1 MREAFRNECIEY
13 VAAHPLTAEQLYMID
28 YQLYTPASTMYNL
41 FSVMKV
47 DKELLLLG
55 GLYVVTV
62 LFYILF
68 EKVVVC
74 VVYNAN
80 KKSSFLTLEERKEHV
95 ERVTADLPNVEVDTW
110 DGLLVDYAD
119 KYDSPVVVRGL
130 RAVSDFEYEFMMA
143 LTNKKLNNRVET
155 AFLASDERYTYLSS
169 SGVKEIAHF
178 GGDFK
183 QFLPEQVYEAVLEK
197 IGGNR

>member
-1 MREAFRNECIEY
+1 MQSAIVPGSFDPITLGHLDIITR
-13 VAAHPLTAEQLYMID
+13 AAR
-28 YQLYTPASTMYNL
+28 
-41 FSVMKV
+41 
-47 DKELLLLG
+47 
-55 GLYVVTV
+55 
-62 LFYILF
+62 LF
-68 EKVVVC
+68 ERVVVC
-74 VVYNAN
+74 VVANAN
-80 KKSSFLTLEERKEHV
+80 KKTMFTLAERQEHV
-95 ERVTADLPNVEVDTW
+95 RRVTADLPNVEVDTW

>member
-1 MREAFRNECIEY
+1 MQ
-13 VAAHPLTAEQLYMID
+13 TAIYPGSFDPITLGHLDIIRR
-28 YQLYTPASTMYNL
+28 ASRI
-41 FSVMKV
+41 F
-47 DKELLLLG
+47 DR
-55 GLYVVTV
+55 
-62 LFYILF
+62 
-68 EKVVVC
+68 VVVC
-74 VVYNAN
+74 VVANAN
-80 KKSSFLTLEERKEHV
+80 KKTLFTLEERQEHIR
-95 ERVTADLPNVEVDTW
+95 RVTADLPNVDVDTW
-110 DGLLVDYAD
+110 DSLLVNYAD
-119 KYDSPVVVRGL
+119 RFENPVVVRGL

-178 GGDFK
+178 VGDFK

>member
-1 MREAFRNECIEY
+1 MQTAIVPGSFDPITLGHLDIISR
-13 VAAHPLTAEQLYMID
+13 AARIFD
-28 YQLYTPASTMYNL
+28 R
-41 FSVMKV
+41 
-47 DKELLLLG
+47 
-55 GLYVVTV
+55 
-62 LFYILF
+62 
-68 EKVVVC
+68 VVVC
-74 VVYNAN
+74 VVANAN
-80 KKSSFLTLEERKEHV
+80 KKTMFTLEERQDHV
-95 ERVTADLPNVEVDTW
+95 RRVTAHLPNVEVDTW
-110 DGLLVDYAD
+110 YGLLVDYAD
-119 KYDSPVVVRGL
+119 RYEQPVVVRGL